1 MRMGT
6 GDLDCLPGRRRR
18 GLVLPE
24 SYPQGRVGKPAL
36 SDGPRL
42 SLVNMKE
49 LHLHRHSN
57 GFAPVRVRM
66 VVFAAVSA
74 STIFMS
80 DTNE

>member
-1 MRMGT
+1 MRVGM
-6 GDLDCLPGRRRR
+6 GDLECLPGRQRR

-36 SDGPRL
+36 SDGPKL

-49 LHLHRHSN
+49 WHLHRHSN
-57 GFAPVRVRM
+57 GIVPVRVCI

-74 STIFMS
+74 STGFLS
-80 DTNE
+80 NTNE